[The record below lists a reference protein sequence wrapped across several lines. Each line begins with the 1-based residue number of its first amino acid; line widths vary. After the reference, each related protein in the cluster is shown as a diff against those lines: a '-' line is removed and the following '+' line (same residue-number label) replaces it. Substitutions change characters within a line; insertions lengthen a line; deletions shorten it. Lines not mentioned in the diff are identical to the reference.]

1 MLASRLIFITLL
13 TTLTACASAPDASQ
27 QASADTSVKLSQPQ
41 FNTALFEPRNSLVTP
56 EQLFAL
62 TTEQQQDFLFDF
74 NGRLAH
80 LPENQRISEYLQDL
94 TYGFNY
100 KEQTYTASEAFAL
113 SAGNCMALAIL
124 TKGLADFVGVEIKF
138 QRLTNAPVYDRNN
151 DVVMVS
157 DHVRARLYKPEPEA
171 GSESKMFIFQ
181 RSWVVVDYFPSKDT
195 RSSGLISTDEFL
207 ALYYRNRAAELMMAG
222 QTDEAFAYAQ
232 EALRYLP
239 NDADTLNIIGL
250 LHRRAGDDQ
259 TAEAL
264 YQYALQQNPHNLNVL
279 HNYQTLAKRQQRNV
293 LVDELTQRIQAIP
306 DSNPYTWIALAERAF
321 EKGEFDTALA
331 MYSKA
336 AESAPYVHEAYW
348 GQARVHAAKGDTVRA
363 KRVLERGLK
372 EARLSA
378 TKRTYKA
385 GWYSYQGVEP

>member
-1 MLASRLIFITLL
+1 MLASRLISIALL
-13 TTLTACASAPDASQ
+13 TTLTACASAPDNSQ
-27 QASADTSVKLSQPQ
+27 QTSAGIAVQLSQPQ
-41 FNTALFEPRNSLVTP
+41 LNTALFEPTSSLVTP

-62 TTEQQQDFLFDF
+62 TAEQQQKFLFDF
-74 NGRLAH
+74 NGRLARI
-80 LPENQRISEYLQDL
+80 PEHQRISQYLQEL
-94 TYGFNY
+94 TFGFNY

-124 TKGLADFVGVEIKF
+124 TKGLADLVGVEIKF
-138 QRLTNAPVYDRNN
+138 QRVTNAPVYDRSN

-181 RSWVVVDYFPSKDT
+181 RSWVVVDYFPSKDN
-195 RSSGLISTDEFL
+195 RSSGLISNQEFL

-222 QTDEAFAYAQ
+222 QLDEAFAYAQ
-232 EALRYLP
+232 EALRYMP
-239 NDADTLNIIGL
+239 KDADTLNIMGL
-250 LHRRAGDDQ
+250 LHRRAGDEQ

-264 YQYALQQNPHNLNVL
+264 YQYALRQSPTNLNVL
-279 HNYQTLAKRQQRNV
+279 HNYQTLAKRQQRQP
-293 LVDELTQRIQAIP
+293 LVDALTQRIEAIP
-306 DSNPYTWIALAERAF
+306 DSNPYTLIALAERAF
-321 EKGEFDTALA
+321 EIGELDTALA

-348 GQARVHAAKGDTVRA
+348 GQARVHAARGDTVRA
-363 KRVLERGLK
+363 KRVLEQGLK

>member
-27 QASADTSVKLSQPQ
+27 RASADTSVKLSQPQ
-41 FNTALFEPRNSLVTP
+41 FNTALFEPRNSLVKP
-56 EQLFAL
+56 QQLFAL
-62 TTEQQQDFLFDF
+62 TAEQQQDFLFDF
-74 NGRLAH
+74 NGRLAS
-80 LPENQRISEYLQDL
+80 LPEHQRISEYLQDL

-100 KEQTYTASEAFAL
+100 KEQTYMASEAFAL

-124 TKGLADFVGVEIKF
+124 TKGLADLVGVEIKF
-138 QRLTNAPVYDRNN
+138 QRVTNAPVYDRNN

-181 RSWVVVDYFPSKDT
+181 RSWIVVDYFPSKDT
-195 RSSGLISTDEFL
+195 RSSGLISNEEFL

-222 QTDEAFAYAQ
+222 QADEAFAYAQ
-232 EALRYLP
+232 EALRYMP
-239 NDADTLNIIGL
+239 KDADTLNIIGL

-321 EKGEFDTALA
+321 EKGELDTALA

-348 GQARVHAAKGDTVRA
+348 GQARVHAARGDTARA

-378 TKRTYKA
+378 TKGTYKA
-385 GWYSYQGVEP
+385 GWYSYQGMEP